1 MNFNLPSTEEMIKQL
16 ESLINER
23 NENEKLNGLF
33 DINYF
38 SSIKKSISY
47 EVFDIKNMKIRKSIK
62 GAYLSACI
70 KRHKRNIVKDY
81 ILKIAIIEE
90 LDLTQRIAD
99 LFFIECMGRSVGE
112 FYLNEHFA
120 GLQYKN
126 NKLTKI
132 KRTSENIVLNPEKKE
147 EVKGIIAKYKNQIID
162 SVEKIKIYFYEAKLS

>member
-23 NENEKLNGLF
+23 NENEKLKGLF
-33 DINYF
+33 DSDYF
-38 SSIKKSISY
+38 SSIKKSINN
-47 EVFDIKNMKIRKSIK
+47 EVSDIKSMEIKKSIK

-99 LFFIECMGRSVGE
+99 LFYIECIGRSVGE
-112 FYLNEHFA
+112 FYLNEHFS

-132 KRTSENIVLNPEKKE
+132 KRTSETIVLNIVKKE
-147 EVKGIIAKYKNQIID
+147 EVKEIIGKYKNQIIE
-162 SVEKIKIYFYEAKLS
+162 SVEKIKYFFNEAKLS

>member
-99 LFFIECMGRSVGE
+99 LFFIECMGRCVGE

-132 KRTSENIVLNPEKKE
+132 KRTSKNIVLNPEEKE

>member
-1 MNFNLPSTEEMIKQL
+1 MNDDLPSPEEMIKQL
-16 ESLINER
+16 ELLVNER
-23 NENEKLNGLF
+23 NGNEELEKYFNK
-33 DINYF
+33 NYF
-38 SSIKKSISY
+38 FYFRKIINNEVY
-47 EVFDIKNMKIRKSIK
+47 EIKNMGVKNAIK

-90 LDLTQRIAD
+90 LDLTQRMAD
-99 LFFIECMGRSVGE
+99 LFFIECIGRSVGE

-132 KRTSENIVLNPEKKE
+132 KRTSKAIVLNPAKKE
-147 EVKGIIAKYKNQIID
+147 EVKKIIEKYKKKIIE
-162 SVEKIKIYFYEAKLS
+162 SVEKIKYYFYEAKFS